1 MCFPDGMQN
10 SDHVVH
16 WPQLQ
21 PLSQTCWPHILC
33 KGRNIIPTSILEH
46 PEVVTFQVYNL
57 FGKSYHFT
65 ALGISNYS
73 ACDKFPKTSSTY
85 PSSVATTMP
94 GMMMR
99 NKGRKPGKHLGK
111 RLPGNIFAKHS
122 KINKNPSETGRVF
135 TTFPSEKFWVHCVL
149 LKVSKVFTLVG
160 VSNPSENS
168 HAPHVAPKAVQKVLK
183 FSGATHEIRNLA
195 SFSSRFFWWRLQ
207 HSN

>member
-33 KGRNIIPTSILEH
+33 KGRNIIPTSILER

-122 KINKNPSETGRVF
+122 KINKIHPKRVESLQRF
-135 TTFPSEKFWVHCVL
+135 HPKSFGYTVFCLRSPKSSPWLAFRIRAKIAMLHTL
-149 LKVSKVFTLVG
+149 RLK
-160 VSNPSENS
+160 
-168 HAPHVAPKAVQKVLK
+168 Q
-183 FSGATHEIRNLA
+183 
-195 SFSSRFFWWRLQ
+195 SRK
-207 HSN
+207 S